1 MQKVASEMNL
11 SETVFVFVEDKCS
24 FSSSSRFSLRWFSP
38 TCEVNMC
45 GHGTLAA
52 AAVLWSTCSNE
63 NNQIVFDTLGGA
75 LRATIT
81 DNSIMSIYLP
91 SSPSTQASF
100 DDFHNIIQ
108 PIVGQAAVVDECH
121 FSESGSRLLI
131 RLSDDVTRAQL
142 ESLAP
147 DTHSLLEIQQE
158 KVKGVI
164 VTVKSHDGQYDFLSR
179 YFAPWWGNHEDHV
192 TGASHTTLVPYWSK
206 VLGKDH
212 FKARQCSSRGGELLA
227 SFIESENLVKLTGSC
242 CIIMQG
248 TILV

>member
-179 YFAPWWGNHEDHV
+179 YFAPWVGINEDPV
-192 TGASHTTLVPYWSK
+192 TGSAHTVLGPYWSK
-206 VLGKDH
+206 SLGKEVL
-212 FKARQCSSRGGELLA
+212 KARQCSKRGGD
-227 SFIESENLVKLTGSC
+227 ITVKVNEGEERVTLTGRA
-242 CIIMQG
+242 CIILKG
-248 TILV
+248 KLLI